1 MGIASVAP
9 AVASLTSYNTP
20 WYGRCINTCSNNE
33 TKIRIR
39 FRRANP
45 GDKTS
50 PSSQQILGSS
60 FPHQKRDHR
69 GPRGK
74 PRPQLA
80 ALYHHGNNTRSQ
92 LGQWPFLSKHTSL
105 SLSPDLLLFVWRNFW
120 QLYDLLNINCCD
132 KSNHFITILVLSLN
146 GCKSHGLFVAVFN
159 AQFMTIDEVLFI
171 VSPSVV

>member
-1 MGIASVAP
+1 MG
-9 AVASLTSYNTP
+9 
-20 WYGRCINTCSNNE
+20 GINTCPNNE

-105 SLSPDLLLFVWRNFW
+105 SPDLLLFVWRNFW
-120 QLYDLLNINCCD
+120 QLYDLLNNNCCD
-132 KSNHFITILVLSLN
+132 KSNHFITILVLSLPAVN
-146 GCKSHGLFVAVFN
+146 HTVYSVAVFN
-159 AQFMTIDEVLFI
+159 EFMTIDELLFI
-171 VSPSVV
+171 VSPSVVK